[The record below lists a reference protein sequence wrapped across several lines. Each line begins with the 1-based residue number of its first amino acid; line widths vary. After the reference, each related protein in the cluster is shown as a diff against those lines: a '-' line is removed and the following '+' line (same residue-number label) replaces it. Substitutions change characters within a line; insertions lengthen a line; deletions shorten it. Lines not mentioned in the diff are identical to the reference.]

1 MTVSIRS
8 FYKRPQGAIFIVS
21 APSGAG
27 KTTLSNELLEVLPD
41 IALSV
46 SYTTRLPR
54 AGEVPSKDYHFVTQ
68 AVFER
73 MREAGEFA
81 EWAEV
86 HGRLYGTPRRSLERR
101 IERGQDV
108 LLDIDVQGAFS
119 IKRHFR
125 SSVLIFVLPPSLEE
139 LRRRLA
145 ARGTDRADT
154 IRQRLANAKRE
165 MQQIHRYDYAV
176 INRSVDEA
184 VSKLKAIVIAE
195 RLKICR
201 YKSAQQ

>member
-8 FYKRPQGAIFIVS
+8 LAKRPLGTIFIVS

-27 KTTLSNELLEVLPD
+27 KTTLSNQLLEVLPD
-41 IALSV
+41 MGLSV
-46 SYTTRLPR
+46 SYTTRLAR
-54 AGEVPSKDYHFVTQ
+54 AGEVPGKDYHFVPQ
-68 AVFER
+68 AVFEQ

-86 HGRLYGTPRRSLERR
+86 HGRLYGTPRRTLEKQ
-101 IERGQDV
+101 IQRGQDV
-108 LLDIDVQGAFS
+108 LLDIDVQGAVS
-119 IKRHFR
+119 IKRSFR
-125 SSVLIFVLPPSLEE
+125 SSVLIFVLPPSLDE

-154 IRQRLANAKRE
+154 IRRRLANARRE
-165 MQQIHRYDYAV
+165 MQEIHRYDYAV

-201 YKSAQQ
+201 FKSTQR